1 MNISGPPI
9 LSAAAA
15 FLPSPL
21 PTYRVVTLQDD
32 LDLPSLSHKL
42 QRGGSPRGHNGVRS
56 MEKALGTREFYRVR
70 LGVGRPERKEQV
82 AAWVMGA
89 LERDDVR
96 ACEYEDGKSGELV
109 RKVWEEVLRI
119 GWAED

>member
-1 MNISGPPI
+1 M
-9 LSAAAA
+9 
-15 FLPSPL
+15 
-21 PTYRVVTLQDD
+21 
-32 LDLPSLSHKL
+32 
-42 QRGGSPRGHNGVRS
+42 RS